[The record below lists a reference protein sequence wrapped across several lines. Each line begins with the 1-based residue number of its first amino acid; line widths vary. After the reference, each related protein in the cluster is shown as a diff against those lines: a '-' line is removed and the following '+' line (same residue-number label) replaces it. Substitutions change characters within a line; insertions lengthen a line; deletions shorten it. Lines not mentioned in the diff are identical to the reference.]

1 MTQKMEMM
9 FPFNSMMEVIS
20 EFESLVSL
28 FIVLFLFQLSVV

>member
-28 FIVLFLFQLSVV
+28 FIVLFLFQLSVI